1 MMEKFL
7 LLVSHPDV
15 QVSDFSLK
23 VKVILAAVVWYMSKI
38 AQIIIDLFVFT
49 KDNFH

>member
-15 QVSDFSLK
+15 QVSDFNLN
-23 VKVILAAVVWYMSKI
+23 VKVILASFVWCMSKI
-38 AQIIIDLFVFT
+38 PQIIMDLFVFT
-49 KDNFH
+49 KDTFH